1 MQGCRKIAWRTSD
14 DTPNRPQ
21 RSVTL
26 AVRTAAN
33 RLLRGVALVVGVC
46 GAAPLLAHHSPAA
59 FDQTKEI
66 RLEGTVTRF
75 AYNNPHTYLTIDVV
89 GPDGRVVSQ
98 EIEAGP
104 ISTMQPLGMT
114 RDSLKIGDRVTVR
127 AVPRRRGIGTVLGL
141 DVTKANGTVVPL
153 FLGTAS
159 ARPASAALATSMA
172 GMWRPLQAGFSA
184 LNRAVP
190 SLPLTERGR
199 EELAAARRANA
210 TTHSDCVPAGAPMLM
225 LYPVATFVTVNART
239 VVFDIDW
246 LDAQRIV
253 HLEATHPVNLEPSL
267 QGHSIGRWEGDVLVV
282 DTIGFAPHAEGIGFG
297 LPSSASKHLVE
308 RFALEP
314 DRRHLRYEVT
324 VEDPVYLTEPVRRSA
339 QWVFDPDL
347 LPSGVRCDLDV
358 ARRYLREAQNE

>member
-1 MQGCRKIAWRTSD
+1 MPRSRKIS
-14 DTPNRPQ
+14 
-21 RSVTL
+21 S
-26 AVRTAAN
+26 TA
-33 RLLRGVALVVGVC
+33 LRVVASVVGACATV
-46 GAAPLLAHHSPAA
+46 PLLAHHSPAA

-89 GPDGRVVSQ
+89 GADGRVVSQ

-114 RDSLKIGDRVTVR
+114 RDSLKVGDRVSVR
-127 AVPRRRGIGTVLGL
+127 AAPRRTGTGTVLGL
-141 DVTKANGTVVPL
+141 DATKADGTVVPL
-153 FLGTAS
+153 FLAGAS
-159 ARPASAALATSMA
+159 PRPASTTLATSIA
-172 GMWRPLQAGFSA
+172 GTWRPLQAGFSA

-190 SLPLTERGR
+190 QLPLTERGR
-199 EELAAARRANA
+199 AELAASRRANA
-210 TTHSDCVPAGAPMLM
+210 TTHSDCIPAGAPQLM
-225 LYPVATFVTVNART
+225 LYPVASLVTVNERT

-253 HLEATHPVNLEPSL
+253 HLGAAHPVDLEPSL
-267 QGHSIGRWEGDVLVV
+267 QGHSIGHWEGDVLVV

-297 LPSSASKHLVE
+297 MPSSASKHLVE

-314 DRRHLRYEVT
+314 DRQRLRYEVT
-324 VEDPVYLTEPVRRSA
+324 VEDAVYLTEPYRQSA

-347 LPSGVRCDLDV
+347 RPSGVACDLEV
-358 ARRYLREAQNE
+358 ARQYLREGASE